1 MLGDHLRALGLPTV
15 LAREPGSTPLG
26 ERIRET
32 TLSDPRLEIPAWS
45 ELFLMLAAR
54 AAFVEQVVRP
64 SLREGRVVVADR
76 FELSTLAYQGSGR
89 GLPEEEIRRCNAL
102 ATGGLHPDATL
113 LLELDPQDGV
123 QRQRAAGKVP
133 DRMELEAAEFH
144 RRVATGYVRF
154 AALVPDVDR
163 VDASGD
169 PQTVHLRI
177 LSVLRARFSETF
189 V

>member
-1 MLGDHLRALGLPTV
+1 MLGEHLRTLGISTV
-15 LAREPGSTPLG
+15 LVREPGSTPLG

-32 TLSDPRLEIPAWS
+32 TLSDPGLEIPSWS

-64 SLREGRVVVADR
+64 ALREGRVVVADR
-76 FELSTLAYQGSGR
+76 FELSTLAYQGAGR

-102 ATGGLHPDATL
+102 ATGGLHPDVTL
-113 LLELDPQDGV
+113 LLELDPQAGV
-123 QRQRAAGKVP
+123 QRQRTAGKVP
-133 DRMELEAAEFH
+133 DRIELEAAEFH
-144 RRVATGYVRF
+144 RRVATGYARF
-154 AALVPDVDR
+154 APLVPDVER

-169 PQTVHLRI
+169 PQAVHLRI
-177 LSVLRARFSETF
+177 LTVLRVRFSETF